1 MKRLGLMIATVVGVS
16 VIALGFCSS
25 ARAATSAREQITDI
39 EHKIMDATTTDEAMK
54 YDDPNDIVFFDFVP
68 PLQYKGSKAVHAD
81 LDNFFNNAKD
91 VKGNFV
97 ELRVVTDGKL
107 GVAYSLQHFTWK
119 DKDGKAMEGTFRV
132 TDAYH
137 KVGGQWK
144 LFHAHVSAP
153 IDPKTGQGEMNLK
166 S

>member
-1 MKRLGLMIATVVGVS
+1 MKRVGLMVAAMVGVTVV
-16 VIALGFCSS
+16 AFGFSS
-25 ARAATSAREQITDI
+25 NARAAGSKDQITDI
-39 EHKIMDATTTDEAMK
+39 EHKIMDATNTDEAMK
-54 YDDPNDIVFFDFVP
+54 YDDLNDIDFYDFVP
-68 PLQYKGSKAVHAD
+68 PLEYKGATAVHGD

-97 ELRVVTDGKL
+97 ELQVVTDGKL
-107 GVAYSLQHFTWK
+107 GIAYSLQHFTWK
-119 DKDGKAMEGTFRV
+119 GTDGKPQEGTFRV

-144 LFHAHVSAP
+144 LFHSHVSVP
-153 IDPKTGQGEMNLK
+153 VDPKTGMAQMNLK